1 MSQEIA
7 IALIS
12 GGITLVVSLT
22 ASILTFISN
31 QKKLKQE
38 QEKMF
43 KAELQSQ
50 NQKIE
55 EMKAEIK
62 DTLQMHKEV
71 YISQINEVHS
81 TIAEIKAENQQYQA
95 TMDIRIDH
103 MTDQFMDMKTE
114 VREHNNFAKRLPV
127 LEEQMKVANNRI
139 KDLEENEKR

>member
-1 MSQEIA
+1 M
-7 IALIS
+7 
-12 GGITLVVSLT
+12 VSLT